1 MPGAVAIVAHSG
13 GPTPVI
19 NASLLGVVEQARRY
33 RGIASLYGARFGID
47 GILEEDF
54 LDLFAQSDRTLAGVS
69 RAPASALGTSRREV
83 TAEDR
88 ERVLGV
94 FGAHNVRYFFYT
106 GGNGSMRTAWEI
118 AQIARQTGYELQ
130 VIGIP
135 KTIDNDLAETDHSP
149 GYPSAA
155 RFFACAVRD
164 IGADNR
170 ALPGQVEF
178 VEVLGRDAGW
188 IVAATALAR
197 HHPGDAPHLVYF
209 PEVPLPLDQLLE
221 DVNSVYQ
228 RLGRCVVAVCE
239 GQLDERGQ
247 PFGADVRAGSR
258 GQLAMN
264 LGHRLAML
272 TAEKLK
278 LKTRSEKPGLLGR
291 ASLAYPS
298 PVDWEEARLCGQA
311 AVDAA
316 EDGTSGVMVTLVR
329 ERGHRGPEPAY
340 SATTSCAP
348 LEKVAFAEKK
358 FPAEWRTSAGA
369 DISPA
374 FADYAAPLVG
384 GIAPHEPLAHLP
396 VNERRAR

>member
-1 MPGAVAIVAHSG
+1 MSQAVAIVAHSG

-33 RGIASLYGARFGID
+33 RGIIRLYGARFGID
-47 GILEEDF
+47 GILKEDF
-54 LDLFAQSDRTLAGVS
+54 LDLFTQSEPALAAVS
-69 RAPASALGTSRREV
+69 RTPSSALGTSRREV

-88 ERVLGV
+88 ERVLQV
-94 FGAHNVRYFFYT
+94 FRAHNVRYFFYT

-118 AQIARQTGYELQ
+118 ARIAGQARYELQ

-164 IGADNR
+164 IDADNR

-197 HHPGDAPHLVYF
+197 HDPEDAPHLIYY
-209 PEVPLPLDQLLE
+209 PEVPLALDQLLE
-221 DVNSVYQ
+221 DVNSVYR

-247 PFGADVRAGSR
+247 PFGAEVRAGSR

-264 LGHRLAML
+264 LGHRLAIL

-278 LKTRSEKPGLLGR
+278 LKTRSDKPGLLGR

-298 PVDWEEARLCGQA
+298 PVDWAEARLCGQA

-316 EDGTSGVMVTLVR
+316 ENGQSAIMVTLVR
-329 ERGHRGPEPAY
+329 ESGPAY
-340 SATTSCAP
+340 SAGTSCVP
-348 LEKVAFAEKK
+348 IEKVAFTEKK
-358 FPAEWRTSAGA
+358 FPAEWRTRAG
-369 DISPA
+369 DPISPE
-374 FADYAAPLVG
+374 FADYVAPLVG
-384 GIAPHEPLAHLP
+384 GIPRHERLASSP
-396 VNERRAR
+396 VDSVK